1 LRLRSCS
8 LLLNGFEMK
17 QSGML
22 QYLRSGVV
30 ILALATGLAA
40 CGGSEP
46 TAVSDAQ
53 VVARIGQDIVTTQE
67 LDNEIR
73 LSNVAPERYKE
84 PEVVKK
90 AITDLVT
97 RKMLARRALN
107 AKLDREPTVLL
118 DMLRS
123 KDVVLA
129 DAAVGRA
136 VNGRLSA
143 LSKSDAEKYIQANPL
158 KFEKRQAL
166 QVDQLIVPLAHL
178 QQSSIDA
185 SKSAKSLDEL
195 AQVLSNASTP
205 FARSA
210 GVINTGD
217 LTEDLS
223 IAIRN
228 QGLDGILFVRA
239 GSNGAFLQVRG
250 RESRPLIGPAA
261 EAAARQMMR
270 TDLTR
275 SETSMAA
282 FTSALEASYVG
293 EYAKIMATK

>member
-1 LRLRSCS
+1 
-8 LLLNGFEMK
+8 MK

-22 QYLRSGVV
+22 QYLRSGIL
-30 ILALATGLAA
+30 ILAMATGLAA
-40 CGGSEP
+40 CGGSDP
-46 TAVSDAQ
+46 GTVSDAQ
-53 VVARIGQDIVTTQE
+53 VVARIGQDVVTTQE
-67 LDNEIR
+67 LETELR
-73 LSNVAPERYKE
+73 QTKVPPERYKE

-97 RKMLARRALN
+97 RKTLARRALN
-107 AKLDREPTVLL
+107 AKMDREPTVLL
-118 DMLRS
+118 DLLRS
-123 KDVVLA
+123 KDIVLA

-136 VNGRLSA
+136 VNERLSA

-166 QVDQLIVPLAHL
+166 QVDQLIVPLANL
-178 QQSSIDA
+178 QQSAIDA
-185 SKSAKSLDEL
+185 SKSVKSLDEL
-195 AQVLSNASTP
+195 AQVLANSSTP
-205 FARSA
+205 FARST

-228 QGLDGILFVRA
+228 QGLDGILFVR
-239 GSNGAFLQVRG
+239 GGPNGAFLQVRG
-250 RESRPLIGPAA
+250 RESRPLTGPAA

-270 TDLTR
+270 ADLTR

-282 FTSALEASYVG
+282 FTSTLEASYVG
-293 EYAKIMATK
+293 EYAKIMAAK